1 MSDIADLRS
10 TIVPKSDQLNA
21 EQLLATDLTIT
32 ITDVRMGSED
42 QPVILN
48 YSNDEGRPYKPC
60 KTMRKLLIFAWGE
73 DGRNWIGKSMTLY
86 NDQAVRFGGMVVGGI
101 RISHLSHIEREI
113 SLSLT
118 ATKGK
123 KAQHTILPLEVV
135 TLQDV
140 LAAIAAATD
149 RNGMNAAKAQ
159 ALKLTVAQDAQKAQD
174 AYNARM
180 KELRGGAS
188 GAKPRQQPEPPP
200 ADETFFSALTVNQ
213 VLVEISK
220 ATDVDVLDLAM
231 DGFRSEGGFNAEQME
246 TIDAAYQ
253 NHREIL
259 LGA

>member
-1 MSDIADLRS
+1 MSDVTDLRS

-21 EQLLATDLTIT
+21 EQLLAGDITIT
-32 ITDVRMGSED
+32 VTDVRMGSED
-42 QPVILN
+42 QPVILH
-48 YSNDEGRPYKPC
+48 YENDEGRPYKPC

-73 DGRNWIGKSMTLY
+73 DGRGWVGKSMTLY

-135 TLQDV
+135 TLSDV
-140 LAAIAAATD
+140 LKAIASATD
-149 RNGMNAAKAQ
+149 RNGMNAAKAK
-159 ALKLTVAQDAQKAQD
+159 ALKLTKERDAQDAQD

-180 KELRGGAS
+180 KELRGAS
-188 GAKPRQQPEPPP
+188 LSAKRQSPP
-200 ADETFFSALTVNQ
+200 SAEAE
-213 VLVEISK
+213 EIIAEINR
-220 ATDVDVLDLAM
+220 ATDIDALDLAM
-231 DGFRSEGGFNAEQME
+231 DGFRSDESLSKEDME
-246 TIDAAYQ
+246 KIDAAYH
-253 NHREIL
+253 NRREEL

>member
-1 MSDIADLRS
+1 MSDVSDLRS

-21 EQLLATDLTIT
+21 EQLLAGDTTIT
-32 ITDVRMGSED
+32 VTDVRMGSED
-42 QPVILN
+42 QPVILH
-48 YSNDEGRPYKPC
+48 YENDEGRPYKPC

-73 DGRNWIGKSMTLY
+73 DGRGWVGKSMTLY

-123 KAQHTILPLEVV
+123 KAQHTILPLAVV
-135 TLQDV
+135 TLADV

-149 RNGMNAAKAQ
+149 RNGMNAAKVK
-159 ALKLTVAQDAQKAQD
+159 ALKLTNERDAQAAQD

-188 GAKPRQQPEPPP
+188 STKRQPDPEPL
-200 ADETFFSALTVNQ
+200 SAVAT
-213 VLVEISK
+213 EIIAEINK
-220 ATDVDVLDLAM
+220 AADVDVLDLAM
-231 DGFRSEGGFNAEQME
+231 DGFRSDDTITPADME
-246 TIDAAYQ
+246 KIDAVYKSRRQELEA
-253 NHREIL
+253 
-259 LGA
+259 

>member
-1 MSDIADLRS
+1 MSDVSDLRG

-21 EQLLATDLTIT
+21 EQLLAGDMTIT
-32 ITDVRMGSED
+32 VTDVRMGSED
-42 QPVILN
+42 QPVILH
-48 YSNDEGRPYKPC
+48 YENDEGRPYKPC

-73 DGRNWIGKSMTLY
+73 DGRGWVGKSMTLY

-135 TLQDV
+135 TLADV

-149 RNGMNAAKAQ
+149 RNGMNAAKIK
-159 ALKLTVAQDAQKAQD
+159 ALKLTNERDAQAAQD

-180 KELRGGAS
+180 KELRNGAAT
-188 GAKPRQQPEPPP
+188 AKRTPEQP
-200 ADETFFSALTVNQ
+200 ALTTTVD
-213 VLVEISK
+213 EIIAEINK
-220 ATDVDVLDLAM
+220 AADVDVLDLAM
-231 DGFRSEGGFNAEQME
+231 DGFRSDDTIAAADMKK
-246 TIDAAYQ
+246 IDAAY
-253 NHREIL
+253 HDRREEL